1 MPQITRSRANHPTR
15 QVPALAQNQ
24 KKGAMAAR
32 TIKQKFDRFIKYWIP
47 VIFCGIIIFL
57 ISAIPASRMPNVFRY
72 QDVVGHLV
80 EYTLFGFLWVRA
92 FKEYY
97 PRQSFTRRLIWIFIF
112 VLIYAAL
119 DELHQLFVPGRVA
132 SWNDIGIDMI
142 GILLANLIV
151 YDKDPAI

>member
-1 MPQITRSRANHPTR
+1 MD
-15 QVPALAQNQ
+15 
-24 KKGAMAAR
+24 AR
-32 TIKQKFDRFIKYWIP
+32 TTKEKITRFIKYWIP

-57 ISAIPASRMPNVFRY
+57 ISAVPASRMPNLFRY
-72 QDVVGHLV
+72 QNVVGHLF

-97 PRQSFTRRLIWIFIF
+97 PRQNFTRRLIWIFIY

-151 YDKDPAI
+151 YDKDPTI